1 MGLSV
6 DYSEQICNQAAGKP
20 SLQTAVIRDHCLEWL
35 SIVLMA
41 NYMRDKA
48 SQIADNW
55 EANVYCWDPKQPL
68 LKPNIRKFTPLFQNR
83 ELKCKSIG
91 QTKSWQVCFCIW
103 PRELTFN
110 GTRKTFHPFYSRS
123 VFIQSYLLLTDPV

>member
-48 SQIADNW
+48 SQIEDN
-55 EANVYCWDPKQPL
+55 
-68 LKPNIRKFTPLFQNR
+68 
-83 ELKCKSIG
+83 
-91 QTKSWQVCFCIW
+91 
-103 PRELTFN
+103 
-110 GTRKTFHPFYSRS
+110 
-123 VFIQSYLLLTDPV
+123 